1 MYTNQVNVIWPD
13 SNNFNVLHCT
23 CVEKSPVNLHL
34 VKLQSALSAF
44 LWVSIMIYLE
54 INHNT
59 EQTEICSNF
68 WDRKAKL
75 IKVYSEGIETRA
87 ILPVLLKHFNET

>member
-23 CVEKSPVNLHL
+23 CVEESPVNLHL

-44 LWVSIMIYLE
+44 LWVSIMSYLE